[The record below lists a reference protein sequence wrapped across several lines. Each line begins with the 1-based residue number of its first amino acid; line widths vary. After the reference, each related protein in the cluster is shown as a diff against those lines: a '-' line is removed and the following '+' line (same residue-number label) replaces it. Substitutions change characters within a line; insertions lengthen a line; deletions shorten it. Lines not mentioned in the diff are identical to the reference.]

1 MSKLLWLL
9 LVTWLGTASVV
20 DSGLLADWEFYQE
33 GVIHWYDYPGEERKM
48 ANGELFD
55 PTKPIFAHPHLPLGT
70 VVLVVTEH
78 GAWVGEIQDRGPYCP
93 KEGAEGS
100 DGLSLGEID
109 LEGDCEVVLDVSP
122 MVAGELLGE
131 FGYNERGVAYG
142 EAWGRIYLLLK
153 GEEDHPFP
161 RSALTERDGRYLEPH
176 DWRPPPLS
184 LIRSCSAPV
193 ALSHPTQT
201 TSLDANS
208 HSSGGKLECAY

>member
-9 LVTWLGTASVV
+9 LITWLGTASLV
-20 DSGLLADWEFYQE
+20 DSGVLADWEFYQE

-48 ANGELFD
+48 TNGELFD
-55 PTKPIFAHPHLPLGT
+55 PTKPIFAHRHLPLGT

-93 KEGAEGS
+93 KEGAEGNN
-100 DGLSLGEID
+100 GLSLGEID
-109 LEGDCEVVLDVSP
+109 LGGDCEVVLDVSP

-131 FGYNERGVAYG
+131 FGYNDRGVAYG

-153 GEEDHPFP
+153 GEEDRPSP
-161 RSALTERDGRYLEPH
+161 RSALTERDVRYLEPH

-184 LIRSCSAPV
+184 SIQPFLATSRSVPS
-193 ALSHPTQT
+193 
-201 TSLDANS
+201 NS
-208 HSSGGKLECAY
+208 NGFVGCE